1 MRFLSGLFIGALAGA
16 AVAMLV
22 APQSGDES
30 RDLLYARSRE
40 TKGRIK
46 DAADDLTDAAR
57 AFTTE
62 IQSSVAELIGRGKTI
77 VEDARATLDDAA
89 REGRRAAGEQRE
101 SLESLPQHNT

>member
-40 TKGRIK
+40 TKGRVQ
-46 DAADDLTDAAR
+46 DAADDLAEAVK
-57 AFTTE
+57 AFGTE
-62 IQSSVAELIGRGKTI
+62 VQSSVAEIIGRGKAI
-77 VEDARATLDDAA
+77 VDDAT
-89 REGRRAAGEQRE
+89 REGLRAADEQRA